1 MEEEVMKEEEGKV
14 EDDGK
19 EEAEAEEEEVHKEE
33 VILLLNGDVITVE
46 VINISNAT
54 AMLTRMK
61 EESYGV
67 NTVQQLVTMMVCVLN
82 YTQTEL
88 ELKADLDNIVSLKQ
102 LIIKIQL
109 QLLLH
114 KNIRIQQSADLDNI
128 VKYLDFLERQMNQY
142 LDFRMSTKKSTTI
155 VSTLTLCPCCD
166 GGNNNNVLQ

>member
-88 ELKADLDNIVSLKQ
+88 ELKADLDNIV
-102 LIIKIQL
+102 
-109 QLLLH
+109 
-114 KNIRIQQSADLDNI
+114 
-128 VKYLDFLERQMNQY
+128 KYLDFLERQMNQY